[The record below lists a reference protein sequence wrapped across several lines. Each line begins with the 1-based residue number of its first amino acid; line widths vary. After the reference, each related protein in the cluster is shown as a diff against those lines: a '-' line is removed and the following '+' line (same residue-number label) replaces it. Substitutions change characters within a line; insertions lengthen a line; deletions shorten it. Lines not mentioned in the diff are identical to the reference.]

1 MRGAPRER
9 REGSYLTKV
18 VSTTDL
24 VFSPQLGLGDHP
36 GAWPWELPGGWVNGL
51 FFGDTPRSQKLLRP
65 QISLGWLRQD
75 RGCSTPCSA
84 ACRAA
89 CAQPALVLPE
99 KPAAPSCEEKAHGV
113 TEVPEKMCCLT
124 CGQVFGSREEQ
135 VSRTEQSE
143 VGAGL
148 A

>member
-1 MRGAPRER
+1 MGLRGNG
-9 REGSYLTKV
+9 EGSYLTKLV
-18 VSTTDL
+18 PTTDS
-24 VFSPQLGLGDHP
+24 VFSPQLSLGDHP
-36 GAWPWELPGGWVNGL
+36 GRSLAMGATWWVGKWA
-51 FFGDTPRSQKLLRP
+51 FFDDTPRFPKLLQP
-65 QISLGWLRQD
+65 QVFLGWLRKD
-75 RGCSTPCSA
+75 RGGSTPCSA

-89 CAQPALVLPE
+89 CAQPLLVLPE

-135 VSRTEQSE
+135 VSWAEQCA
-143 VGAGL
+143 VGVGL